1 MQFYYEKLEPNYLL
15 DFLKDNRFA
24 GVFGYMTTFKF
35 HDEFIVTPYPYHIEL
50 KNDAVHII
58 VLLYVGF
65 DFKQYMD
72 LDSVHIV
79 SLTPI
84 VWEMVEF
91 ENLAIKYISKVA
103 LFHMITELVPETRAE
118 EIRFL
123 LNNNF

>member
-24 GVFGYMTTFKF
+24 GVFGYMTTFTF

-91 ENLAIKYISKVA
+91 ENIVIKYISKVA

-123 LNNNF
+123 LTNNF

>member
-1 MQFYYEKLEPNYLL
+1 MQFYYEKLEPNFVL

-24 GVFGYMTTFKF
+24 GVFGYMTTFTF
-35 HDEFIVTPYPYHIEL
+35 YDEFVVTPYPYHIEL
-50 KNDAVHII
+50 KNDDTLII

-65 DFKQYMD
+65 DFKRYME

-79 SLTPI
+79 SLNPI

-91 ENLAIKYISKVA
+91 ENLSIKYVSPHAI
-103 LFHMITELVPETRAE
+103 FHMITELVPETRAE

-123 LNNNF
+123 LTNHF

>member
-1 MQFYYEKLEPNYLL
+1 MQFYYEKLELNSLL
-15 DFLKDNRFA
+15 YFLKDNRFA
-24 GVFGYMTTFKF
+24 SVFGYMTTFKF

-65 DFKQYMD
+65 DYKQYLD

-91 ENLAIKYISKVA
+91 ENLAIKYISKTA

-123 LNNNF
+123 LTTNF